1 MQILV
6 RPWRARPLPWKWRAA
21 TLSTMWRPK
30 SRTRKVDLCIL
41 SRSCPFFKS
50 FFFSVTIDTH
60 IYGKQAT
67 FGVTKVSVSCLWFLV
82 GISAESTLHLVLQL
96 QRGNHWALIDGFGKE
111 VQPGEDD
118 MPQVGL
124 LVFFPSIKVESIYSS
139 ELHFCLNVRV
149 PADWIPMEVH

>member
-1 MQILV
+1 
-6 RPWRARPLPWKWRAA
+6 
-21 TLSTMWRPK
+21 
-30 SRTRKVDLCIL
+30 
-41 SRSCPFFKS
+41 
-50 FFFSVTIDTH
+50 
-60 IYGKQAT
+60 
-67 FGVTKVSVSCLWFLV
+67 VTKVSVSCLWFLV